1 MQSSMLSFIC
11 YNSVLAICRELLSIP
26 YKWTAAHIVVK
37 NIPSILDGVFSSFST
52 RELLQKN
59 FCVYFSLFLPSTVY
73 LYACTSTRKK
83 NLSNILL
90 LFSLHLSVCYF
101 RCKRTS
107 RLYIFMLFPF
117 DFASWICNLYFC
129 LHRSY
134 FPLVSVD
141 IMLSYMMLWGVPYRW
156 YLLFNLKTEQTM
168 WA

>member
-59 FCVYFSLFLPSTVY
+59 FCVYFSLFLPSTVH

-83 NLSNILL
+83 KSEQYLAFVFPPFKCLL
-90 LFSLHLSVCYF
+90 LQMQEDFQVVSSCFFLSISPAEYVIYTSVCIEVI
-101 RCKRTS
+101 S
-107 RLYIFMLFPF
+107 LQ
-117 DFASWICNLYFC
+117 SQ
-129 LHRSY
+129 
-134 FPLVSVD
+134 
-141 IMLSYMMLWGVPYRW
+141 
-156 YLLFNLKTEQTM
+156 QT
-168 WA
+168 